1 MKIKTRTRYR
11 IIGSDYSAQE
21 PRLTTF
27 MSKDP
32 NMYKAYLE
40 GKDLYCVIAQNIFHN
55 KYEDNL
61 EFWPEGHRLMLDD
74 KEIVCGNK
82 THVNPE
88 GKHRRKIA
96 KMVLLALT
104 YGMSASTLAQRINS
118 TREEAQSILDD
129 FFSSFPKVKELI
141 EKSQADLRK
150 NGYVEDWAGRR
161 RHLPDIYL
169 APYEVSLTKKE
180 ESEIF
185 NPILGCQ
192 NKTIIDSRIVKWQQI
207 IQDKL
212 KEATRRFKAKE
223 LSNKV
228 YEQLVKD
235 ALKDGVI
242 IKANTARIAQAERQ
256 CLNARIQ
263 GGAASLTKLAMI
275 NVSNDKILK
284 ECKARILISVHD
296 ELLVEAPVLYS
307 SEVEKRLPQVMIETA
322 AKYIDVPMSCDPY
335 CVSNWYADTYSNTL
349 QNEYEDL
356 SKKNHD
362 TALAIMIKNHPEI
375 PEQILKDCVL
385 KDKEINLEDFDN

>member
-1 MKIKTRTRYR
+1 
-11 IIGSDYSAQE
+11 
-21 PRLTTF
+21 

-61 EFWPEGHRLMLDD
+61 EFWPEGHKLLLDG

-82 THVNPE
+82 THVNLD
-88 GKHRRKIA
+88 GKHRRKIS
-96 KMVLLALT
+96 KLVLLALT

-118 TREEAQSILDD
+118 TKEEAQSILDD

-141 EKSQADLRK
+141 EKSQANLRK

-335 CVSNWYADTYSNTL
+335 CVSNWYADTYSNVL
-349 QNEYEDL
+349 QSEFEGL
-356 SKKNHD
+356 SKEDHF
-362 TALAIMIKNHPEI
+362 TALNKMIKEHPEI
-375 PEQILKDCVL
+375 PGAILKDCVL
-385 KDKEINLEDFDN
+385 NGKEINLEEFDKNIE